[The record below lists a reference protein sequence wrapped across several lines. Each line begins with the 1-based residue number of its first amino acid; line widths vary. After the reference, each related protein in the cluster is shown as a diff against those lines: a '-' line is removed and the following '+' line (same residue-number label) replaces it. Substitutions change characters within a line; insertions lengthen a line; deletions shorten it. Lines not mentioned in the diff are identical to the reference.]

1 MSMHI
6 AFYRLVTMVVTT
18 AVVAGCG
25 IMPKQPDDPQNVH
38 EAILENGIKVIVKVD
53 RRAPIVV
60 SQVWYKVGGSYE
72 PSGLTGVSHVLEHM
86 MFKGTDQLGPN
97 EFSRVIAANGGRENA
112 FTGRD
117 YTAYFQRLEKSRLP
131 ISFELESDRMHN
143 LKMDADEF
151 EKEVEVVK
159 EERRLRTD
167 DRPESLVYEKFMA
180 TAFRASNY
188 RNPIIGW
195 PHDLG
200 GIRLQDLE
208 RWYRRFYAPNNAT
221 VVVAGDVEPDAV
233 FGLAKQYFGKVPR
246 RDLEPI
252 DEIPEPRQVET
263 RRIQVKLPAKVPYL
277 LIGFHV
283 PSMSA
288 KQPDDWEPY
297 ALEILA
303 YILDGGKSARLP
315 ARLVREQRVA
325 SSVGAGYDPVS
336 RLPTLF
342 VIDGN
347 PANGKTTEELE
358 TALQTEIER
367 LKSELV
373 SQQELRKVKAQ
384 IVASNV
390 FGRDSVFYQAMKLG
404 ELETVG
410 LDWRLESQMVDRL
423 RAVSAEQVR
432 MVARKYLQ
440 PNNMTVAVLV
450 PQPLDNQRS

>member
-1 MSMHI
+1 
-6 AFYRLVTMVVTT
+6 
-18 AVVAGCG
+18 
-25 IMPKQPDDPQNVH
+25 
-38 EAILENGIKVIVKVD
+38 
-53 RRAPIVV
+53 
-60 SQVWYKVGGSYE
+60 
-72 PSGLTGVSHVLEHM
+72 M

-143 LKMDADEF
+143 LKLDIDEF
-151 EKEVEVVK
+151 KKEVEVVK

-167 DRPESLVYEKFMA
+167 DRPQSLVYEKFMA
-180 TAFRASNY
+180 TAFRTSKY

-195 PHDLG
+195 PQDLDSM
-200 GIRLQDLE
+200 RLQDLE
-208 RWYRRFYAPNNAT
+208 HWYQRFYAPNNAT
-221 VVVAGDVEPDAV
+221 VVVAGDVDPDAV
-233 FGLAKQYFGKVPR
+233 FELAEKYFGKVPR

-252 DEIPEPRQVET
+252 DEIPELQQDEP

-283 PSMSA
+283 PSINA
-288 KQPDDWEPY
+288 TKPDDWEPY
-297 ALEILA
+297 ALDILA

-315 ARLVREQRVA
+315 ARLVREQRIA

-358 TALQTEIER
+358 TALQTELER

-373 SQQELRKVKAQ
+373 SQPELRKVKAQ

-423 RAVSAEQVR
+423 RAVTAEQVR
-432 MVARKYLQ
+432 AVARKYLK
-440 PNNMTVAVLV
+440 PTNMTVAVLA
-450 PQPLDNQRS
+450 PQPLDNQGG

>member
-1 MSMHI
+1 MHI
-6 AFYRLVTMVVTT
+6 AFSRLVTLVLTATVVG
-18 AVVAGCG
+18 GCG
-25 IMPKQPDDPQNVH
+25 LMPKQPHDAEQVH
-38 EAILENGIKVIVKVD
+38 ESILENGIKVIVKVD

-143 LKMDADEF
+143 LKLDLDEF
-151 EKEVEVVK
+151 KKEVEVVK

-180 TAFRASNY
+180 TAFHASNY

-195 PHDLG
+195 PQDLDRM
-200 GIRLQDLE
+200 RLQDLE
-208 RWYRRFYAPNNAT
+208 HWYRRFYAPNNAT
-221 VVVAGDVEPDAV
+221 VVVAGDVEPDTV
-233 FGLAKQYFGKVPR
+233 FGLAEKYFGKVAR
-246 RDLEPI
+246 RDLEPNAEI
-252 DEIPEPRQVET
+252 LEPQQDEP

-288 KQPDDWEPY
+288 KKPDDWEPY
-297 ALEILA
+297 ALDILA

-315 ARLVREQRVA
+315 TRLVREQRVA
-325 SSVGAGYDPVS
+325 TSVGVGYDPVS

-358 TALQTEIER
+358 TALQVEIER
-367 LKSELV
+367 LKLELV
-373 SQQELRKVKAQ
+373 SQQELNKVKAQ

-390 FGRDSVFYQAMKLG
+390 FERDSVFYQAMKLG

-423 RAVSAEQVR
+423 RAVTAEQVR

-440 PNNMTVAVLV
+440 PANMTVAVLA
-450 PQPLDNQRS
+450 PQPLDSQGG

>member
-1 MSMHI
+1 MHI
-6 AFYRLVTMVVTT
+6 ALSRLVTLVLT
-18 AVVAGCG
+18 ATIVGGCG
-25 IMPKQPDDPQNVH
+25 LMPKQPRDSEQVH
-38 EAILENGIKVIVKVD
+38 ETILENGIKVIVKVD
-53 RRAPIVV
+53 QRAPIVV

-72 PSGLTGVSHVLEHM
+72 PLGLTGVSHVLEHM

-131 ISFELESDRMHN
+131 ISFELESDRMQN
-143 LKMDADEF
+143 LKLDVDEF
-151 EKEVEVVK
+151 KKEVEVVK

-167 DRPESLVYEKFMA
+167 DRPEALVYEKFMA
-180 TAFRASNY
+180 TAFRVSNY
-188 RNPIIGW
+188 RNPIIGL
-195 PHDLG
+195 P
-200 GIRLQDLE
+200 QDLE
-208 RWYRRFYAPNNAT
+208 SMRLADLEHWYRRFYAPNNAT

-233 FGLAKQYFGKVPR
+233 FGLAEKYFGNVPR
-246 RDLEPI
+246 RDLEPNA
-252 DEIPEPRQVET
+252 EIPEPPQDEP

-288 KQPDDWEPY
+288 KKPDDWEPY

-315 ARLVREQRVA
+315 TRLVREQRIA
-325 SSVGAGYDPVS
+325 SSVGVGYDSVS

-358 TALQTEIER
+358 TALQAEIER

-373 SQQELRKVKAQ
+373 SQQELNKVKAQ
-384 IVASNV
+384 IVASNI
-390 FGRDSVFYQAMKLG
+390 FGRDSAFYQAMKLG

-410 LDWRLESQMVDRL
+410 LNWRLESQVVDRL
-423 RAVSAEQVR
+423 RAVTAEQVR
-432 MVARKYLQ
+432 TVARKYLK
-440 PNNMTVAVLV
+440 PTNMTVAVLA
-450 PQPLDNQRS
+450 PQPLDNQGG